1 MSDFKTVVFSGGGSR
16 CLWQI
21 GFWDTVAPAIKLK
34 PEIMAGVSA
43 GAAMAGMIATGTSTI
58 GIRLIREAT
67 SLNKRNF
74 YIQNVVR
81 REPSFPHHRIYRNTI
96 LNTIDNAALKKL
108 KNGPEVRV
116 MFAHP
121 PVYLGART
129 GTFVGLLSYVIEK
142 YTTRPVHPKL
152 ASKLGYT
159 YTVARLNDC
168 RSAEEAAD
176 LIICSSC
183 TPPFVPIMRHNG
195 RIALDGGIIDNVPVS
210 AVGADESR
218 GRMLIMMS
226 RIHRD
231 DRIPKI
237 PGRVYVQPS
246 ETPPIGK
253 WDYTNP
259 DGLQGA
265 YDRGRYDGDLF
276 IKRYRNGEI

>member
-1 MSDFKTVVFSGGGSR
+1 M
-16 CLWQI
+16 QNI
-21 GFWDTVAPAIKLK
+21 
-34 PEIMAGVSA
+34 
-43 GAAMAGMIATGTSTI
+43 
-58 GIRLIREAT
+58 IR
-67 SLNKRNF
+67 K
-74 YIQNVVR
+74 
-81 REPSFPHHRIYRNTI
+81 EPSFPHHRIYRNTI

-121 PVYLGART
+121 PFYLGART
-129 GTFVGLLSYVIEK
+129 GTFIGLLSYVVEK

-168 RSAEEAAD
+168 RTAEEAAD

-183 TPPFVPIMRHNG
+183 TPPFVPISRHNG

-210 AVGADESR
+210 AVGADESK

-231 DRIPKI
+231 DRTKYNVCSIPSRRAEQLGGACEI
-237 PGRVYVQPS
+237 
-246 ETPPIGK
+246 
-253 WDYTNP
+253 TNP
-259 DGLQGA
+259 PEGGTRVHWVAPLTS
-265 YDRGRYDGDLF
+265 
-276 IKRYRNGEI
+276 E